1 MECTPR
7 EYIESKTNLLARIQ
21 AIDALIDA
29 MILSLADYAAGQ
41 NTAIEEYQMDDGQ
54 MKIRTKYRS
63 PKDVDAAVIQFEK
76 MKQMYVNRYNGRITY
91 LRDNRT
97 FRR

>member
-1 MECTPR
+1 MECTAR
-7 EYIESKTNLLARIQ
+7 QYIESKKSLEARII

-54 MKIRTKYRS
+54 MKIRTRYRT
-63 PKDVDAAVIQFEK
+63 PGDVDSGIKALER
-76 MKQMYVNRYNGRITY
+76 MKQMYVNRYNGRTFL
-91 LRDNRT
+91 LRDNRS